1 MIELVKK
8 LAELQAE
15 LKTTEYDLN
24 DDPEV
29 TGCNE
34 AIAALEAQIAEA
46 RKTLAFLRSGYDARI
61 DEIDGEIKHVSAQII
76 DAWDGEKK
84 TIETDAGTIKFRTTY
99 SLKISDEA
107 ALLANLLDHFSTN
120 KIVEKYLKGFYSTP
134 IKEFMVVHELP
145 TDVAGLVPKTTVKL
159 EAVSV

>member
-1 MIELVKK
+1 MEEYVNK
-8 LAELQAE
+8 LAMWQAKR
-15 LKTTEYDLN
+15 KTIECDLN

-29 TGCNE
+29 AGCNE
-34 AIAALEAQIAEA
+34 TIAALEAQITEA
-46 RKTLAFLRSGYDARI
+46 HKTLVFMCAGYDTRI
-61 DEIDGEIKHVSAQII
+61 SEIDDEIKHVSAQII